1 MKLDK
6 MACACKG
13 VTYRMIIMAVEKG
26 ARTFEEVQSL
36 TRCATGCR
44 RCEEFIRHFIRAC
57 LENSLITESSPLDL
71 APLSLW
77 DSSLN

>member
-13 VTYRMIIMAVEKG
+13 VTYRMIVKAVEAG
-26 ARTFEEVQSL
+26 ANTFEEVQSM

-44 RCEEFIRHFIRAC
+44 RCEEFIRHFAA
-57 LENSLITESSPLDL
+57 ELIVERDK
-71 APLSLW
+71 A
-77 DSSLN
+77 

>member
-44 RCEEFIRHFIRAC
+44 RCEEFIRHFIAELIAEKDRA
-57 LENSLITESSPLDL
+57 
-71 APLSLW
+71 
-77 DSSLN
+77 